1 MINTYLKNNKLD
13 VEIFNDGVT
22 WLDAG
27 THDTLLEASQFVSTI
42 EKRQGTKIACLEE
55 IAYRQG
61 WIDKK
66 QITKI
71 AKQMFSSSYGKYLNI
86 LLDDI
91 S

>member
-1 MINTYLKNNKLD
+1 MINAYLTNNKLD

-27 THDTLLEASQFVSTI
+27 THDSLLKLVNLYLQLKKDKEL
-42 EKRQGTKIACLEE
+42 KIACPEE

-71 AKQMFSSSYGKYLNI
+71 AKQMQFSYGKYLNS
-86 LLDDI
+86 LLENT
-91 S
+91 